1 VSVVLESHLR
11 HSIGS
16 LLRVRDD
23 TRLTFRF
30 GLALSLLRS
39 IAIETRSALPVDSF
53 GVPISIDLLTFVLA
67 ICDVEYTNVPAICQP
82 CSRIKEISRYR
93 CYCSPWHEAQQFRMR
108 LLDSLVKHVFFAV
121 ELLAN
126 SSTRESVH
134 GGMAAD
140 LVIV

>member
-23 TRLTFRF
+23 TRLTLRF

-53 GVPISIDLLTFVLA
+53 GVTISIDLLTFVLA
-67 ICDVEYTNVPAICQP
+67 ICDVEYTNIPAICQL
-82 CSRIKEISRYR
+82 CYSIEEISKYC
-93 CYCSPWHEAQQFRMR
+93 CYHSPWHEAQ
-108 LLDSLVKHVFFAV
+108 
-121 ELLAN
+121 
-126 SSTRESVH
+126 
-134 GGMAAD
+134 
-140 LVIV
+140 